1 MTARQ
6 TLAALALAL
15 GLPLLGYLWPLPA
28 ADLPGDAEDRWT
40 WPEPTAATRHSELPA
55 NLASYWP
62 GKKPTNSTAADGQTA
77 DSQAEAARRDWTLI
91 GIIRQGDSL
100 SALVQDPQ
108 RNILT
113 LQPGDSLD
121 QQRRISD
128 LEPTRLHWHDD
139 EGQTGE
145 LPLYP
150 VPIPNDQPSAE

>member
-15 GLPLLGYLWPLPA
+15 ALPLLGYFWPLPEA
-28 ADLPGDAEDRWT
+28 SPPGDAEDRWT
-40 WPEPTAATRHSELPA
+40 WPEPSAANRHHELPA
-55 NLASYWP
+55 NLANYWP
-62 GKKPTNSTAADGQTA
+62 GQKPTSSTAADALAA
-77 DSQAEAARRDWTLI
+77 DSKGQAARTDWTLI
-91 GIIRQGDSL
+91 GIIRQGNSL

-113 LQPGDSLD
+113 LQPGDPLD
-121 QQRRISD
+121 EQRRVSD

-139 EGQTGE
+139 EGRTGE

-150 VPIPNDQPSAE
+150 APAPE